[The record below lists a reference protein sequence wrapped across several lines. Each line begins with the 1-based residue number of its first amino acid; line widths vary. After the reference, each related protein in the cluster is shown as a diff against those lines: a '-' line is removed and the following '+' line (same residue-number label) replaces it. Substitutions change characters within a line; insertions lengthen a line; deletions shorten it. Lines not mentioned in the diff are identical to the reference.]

1 MCGIAG
7 HIDFA
12 GARSAE
18 ANRRLAEIMGN
29 AIRHRGPDSGD
40 VSEPEPGAWF
50 SFRRLAI
57 VDTSQAG
64 NQPMSTPD
72 RRAHII
78 FNGEAY
84 NAGDLRPELEAA
96 GYRFRGH
103 SDTEVVLYACQH
115 WGIAEAAK
123 RLIGMFAFAYFDTAA
138 RRLWLVCDRLGK
150 KPLYWFSAAGS
161 FAFASEL
168 KSLVLHPS
176 CPREI
181 DRSSVAEYLRLLY
194 VPAPNTIY
202 SGVQKLEPGRILSL
216 DLSSQ
221 QFTLESFWTL
231 REAIERA
238 KSDPFRGPLSDA
250 VKEAE
255 ALLLDA
261 TRIRLISDVPL
272 GAFLSGGVD
281 SSTIVALMQEVGSK
295 PVRTFSIGYA
305 HREYDESADAERVAE
320 HLGTDHTTFRVEPD
334 DALAVIPSL
343 ARMFDEPFAD
353 TSQIPTYL
361 VAKLAREHVTV
372 ALTGDGGDEVFGGYN
387 RHVAARGL
395 LKKLGRLPSPVR
407 SLLAGAMTVMP
418 PDRWQSLFDHL
429 PDRVRPRAA
438 GEKLHK
444 LAPLINLSEREQY
457 RRIVSHWDE
466 SQQIVPGGTERASIL
481 DDESLDGLFDDAVER
496 MRFLDLSTYLP
507 GDILTKVDR
516 ATMAASLEARAPLL
530 DHRLVE
536 WSFRVPSSVHIQDG
550 QGKWLLRRI
559 LEKRVPSALFD
570 RPKSGFGIPLGEW
583 LRGPLRPWAE
593 ELLAHDRL
601 ERSGLLMPG
610 PVRKLWQDHLTG
622 KTNGQYLL
630 WPVLMLMAW
639 LDEWKEIPERETKLS
654 RSVLSAF

>member
-12 GARSAE
+12 GARPAM
-18 ANRRLAEIMGN
+18 ANRRLAEIMGD
-29 AIRHRGPDSGD
+29 AIRHRGPDSGAVLEAD
-40 VSEPEPGAWF
+40 AGLWLA
-50 SFRRLAI
+50 FRRLAI
-57 VDTSQAG
+57 VDTSEAG

-72 RRAHII
+72 SQAHIV

-84 NAGDLRPELEAA
+84 NANDLRSELEAA

-103 SDTEVVLYACQH
+103 SDTEVVLYGCRH
-115 WGIAEAAK
+115 WGVAETAK
-123 RLIGMFAFAYFDTAA
+123 RLVGMFAFAFFDATT
-138 RRLWLVCDRLGK
+138 RTLSLVRDRLGK
-150 KPLYWFSAAGS
+150 KPLYWFNSAGS

-168 KSLVLHPS
+168 KSLVLHPA
-176 CPREI
+176 CPREV

-202 SGVQKLEPGRILSL
+202 VGVQKLEPGHILTLQLSTRQS
-216 DLSSQ
+216 DLK
-221 QFTLESFWTL
+221 SFWTL
-231 REAIERA
+231 SQAVERA
-238 KSDPFRGPLSDA
+238 KADPFRGSATDA
-250 VKEAE
+250 VEEAE
-255 ALLLDA
+255 VLLLDA
-261 TRIRLISDVPL
+261 TRLRLISDVPL
-272 GAFLSGGVD
+272 GAFLSGGID
-281 SSTIVALMQEVGSK
+281 SSTIVAMMQELGPR

-305 HREYDESADAERVAE
+305 HREYDESADAERVAA
-320 HLGTDHTTFRVEPD
+320 HLGTNHTTFRVEPD

-343 ARMFDEPFAD
+343 ATMFDEPFAD

-387 RHVAARGL
+387 RHVAASGL
-395 LKKLGRLPSPVR
+395 LKNLGRLPSPVR
-407 SLLAGAMTVMP
+407 SLLAGAMTAMP
-418 PDRWQSLFDHL
+418 PDRWQFLLDLL

-444 LAPLINLSEREQY
+444 LAPLLELSEREQY
-457 RRIVSHWDE
+457 RRIVSHWSD
-466 SQQIVPGGTERASIL
+466 PGQVVLGASERPTIL
-481 DDESLDGLFDDAVER
+481 DDVSLDGLFEDAVER
-496 MRFLDLSTYLP
+496 MRYFDLATYLP

-530 DHRLVE
+530 DHRLIE
-536 WSFRVPSSVHIQDG
+536 WSFRVPSSIHIRDG
-550 QGKWLLRRI
+550 QGKWLLRKI
-559 LEKRVPSALFD
+559 LGKRVPSALFD

-610 PVRKLWQDHLTG
+610 PVRKLWQDHLTA

-639 LDEWKEIPERETKLS
+639 LDEWKEIPEREAKHS